1 MYAGTSR
8 RDWRAVPEV
17 TPVLR
22 TFRTWSCAIACVGAL
37 VALPAFAQGPRSLS
51 DSAFAALV
59 ARFSEDG
66 GFFDTDNLIS
76 NEDSYLI
83 PVSTLRKARLS
94 GGAYIGVGPE
104 QNFSYIAAIRP
115 AVAFI
120 VDIRRDNLLE
130 HLLFKAIFAE
140 SRGRVDYLSLLFGRT
155 PPADTAGW
163 GARSVD
169 SLIAVVERARPDSA
183 TAARIRA
190 RVLAR
195 IRAGRVPL
203 SANDIATITR
213 FHTVFIQAGPRLRF
227 NTFGRAPQP
236 YYPDY
241 RRLATERDRDG
252 NQASF
257 LASEALF
264 QVMKSLEDR
273 NLLIPVVGDFGGDR
287 ALSGIAGWLR
297 ENNLQL
303 SAFYTSNVEQYL
315 FRDGGFAAFAASI
328 ARFPLAP
335 NAVFIRSCF
344 VCANG
349 HPSAAPGYHAV
360 PIVQRLSGFVELHT
374 SGRLTSYGTLL
385 NSALLPP

>member
-1 MYAGTSR
+1 MNHTGNAHRLIRWIATVGIAVGCAVV
-8 RDWRAVPEV
+8 RAD
-17 TPVLR
+17 
-22 TFRTWSCAIACVGAL
+22 
-37 VALPAFAQGPRSLS
+37 AQAPRSLT

-59 ARFSEDG
+59 ARFSEQG

-83 PVSTLRKARLS
+83 PVSTLHRHRVS
-94 GGAYIGVGPE
+94 GGAYVGVGPE

-115 AVAFI
+115 NVAFI

-140 SRGRVDYLSLLFGRT
+140 SRGRADYLSLLFGRT

-163 GARSVD
+163 SARAID
-169 SLIAVVERARPDSA
+169 SLIAAIERARPDSA
-183 TAARIRA
+183 ASARIRTRIIA
-190 RVLAR
+190 RA
-195 IRAGRVPL
+195 RAGRVPL
-203 SANDIATITR
+203 SAADIATITR
-213 FHTVFIQAGPRLRF
+213 FHSIFIQAGPRLRF

-252 NQASF
+252 NQAGF

-273 NLLIPVVGDFGGDR
+273 NLVIPVVGDFGGPR
-287 ALSGIAGWLR
+287 ALTGIASWLR
-297 ENNLQL
+297 ENNELL

-315 FRDGGFAAFAASI
+315 FRDGGFADFAASV

-360 PIVQRLSGFVELHT
+360 PIVQRLAGFVELHAA
-374 SGRLTSYGTLL
+374 GRLTSYGTLL

>member
-1 MYAGTSR
+1 M
-8 RDWRAVPEV
+8 PEV
-17 TPVLR
+17 PPILR
-22 TFRTWSCAIACVGAL
+22 TLRVWSGAIACAGAL
-37 VALPAFAQGPRSLS
+37 IAPPAVAQAPRSLS

-59 ARFSEDG
+59 ARLSEEG

-83 PVSTLRKARLS
+83 PVSTLRKARVT
-94 GGAYIGVGPE
+94 GGAYVGVGPE
-104 QNFSYIAAIRP
+104 QNFSYIATIRP
-115 AVAFI
+115 NVAFI

-155 PPADTAGW
+155 PPADTTGW
-163 GARSVD
+163 SSRPVD
-169 SLIAVVERARPDSA
+169 SLIAVVERSRPDSVA
-183 TAARIRA
+183 AARA
-190 RVLAR
+190 RTRVMAR
-195 IRAGRVPL
+195 LRVGRVPL
-203 SANDIATITR
+203 SAADLETITR
-213 FHTVFIQAGPRLRF
+213 FHTIFIQAGPRLRF

-273 NLLIPVVGDFGGDR
+273 NLVIPVVGDFGGTR
-287 ALSGIAGWLR
+287 ALSGIASWLR
-297 ENNLQL
+297 ENNEQL

-315 FRDGGFAAFAASI
+315 FRDGGFAAFAASV

-360 PIVQRLSGFVELHT
+360 PIVQRLSGFVDLQAA
-374 SGRLTSYGTLL
+374 GRLTSYGALL

>member
-1 MYAGTSR
+1 MNRAANTHRLIRWVVTVGIAAGCTLA
-8 RDWRAVPEV
+8 RAH
-17 TPVLR
+17 
-22 TFRTWSCAIACVGAL
+22 
-37 VALPAFAQGPRSLS
+37 AQAPRGLS
-51 DSAFAALV
+51 DSAFAALI
-59 ARFSEDG
+59 ARFSEQS

-76 NEDSYLI
+76 NEDSYLL
-83 PVSTLRKARLS
+83 PVSTLRKARVT
-94 GGAYIGVGPE
+94 GGTYIGVGPE
-104 QNFSYIAAIRP
+104 QNFSYIATIRP
-115 AVAFI
+115 NVAYI

-163 GARSVD
+163 SARSID
-169 SLIAVVERARPDSA
+169 SLIVVVERARPDSVA
-183 TAARIRA
+183 SARVRA
-190 RVLAR
+190 RVMAR
-195 IRAGRVPL
+195 LRAGRVPL
-203 SANDIATITR
+203 SAADIATIAR
-213 FHTVFIQAGPRLRF
+213 FHSTFIQAGPRLRF

-241 RRLATERDRDG
+241 RRLATERDREG

-257 LASEALF
+257 LANEARF

-273 NLLIPVVGDFGGDR
+273 NLVIPVVGDFAGTR
-287 ALSGIAGWLR
+287 ALAGIADWMR
-297 ENNLQL
+297 ATNERL

-315 FRDGGFAAFAASI
+315 FRDGGFGAFAASV

-335 NAVFIRSCF
+335 NALFIRSCF
-344 VCANG
+344 LCASG

-360 PIVQRLSGFVELHT
+360 PVVQRLSGFVELHT
-374 SGRLTSYGTLL
+374 AGRLTSYGTLL